1 MKSFLSTMIDDGNK
15 VVGKTV
21 DDQKGQPKVVT
32 ATGAP
37 IGESTECD
45 TCSGTNVVST
55 AGESNGDGVKLN
67 EAQGATSKVQ
77 QTDDAE
83 GKITVVMK
91 APMGAVFTE
100 ALNKR
105 YARRPIPDNVD
116 IGIESIF
123 ADSDTQVSANGQVI
137 QITNKSGQAARA
149 SLLVGMLP
157 APTAEVTCLN
167 TALQAMGSVKAMD
180 FIFVDVSQLGKNP
193 SFQPM
198 NNTEVKVI
206 PLERTLMPG
215 DVPENIAIESVEMV
229 IRYKTKS

>member
-1 MKSFLSTMIDDGNK
+1 MKSFLSTMIDEGNN
-15 VVGKTV
+15 VTGKTV
-21 DDQKGQPKVVT
+21 DDQKGDPKVVT
-32 ATGAP
+32 APVEG
-37 IGESTECD
+37 STECNG
-45 TCSGTNVVST
+45 CNGTNVVST
-55 AGESNGDGVKLN
+55 AGESNGDGNKLN
-67 EAQGATSKVQ
+67 QAQGATSQVQ
-77 QTDDAE
+77 EGEDPQ

-105 YARRPIPDNVD
+105 YARRPIPDNID
-116 IGIESIF
+116 IGIEAIF
-123 ADSDTQVSANGQVI
+123 AETESQVSANGQVLEVS
-137 QITNKSGQAARA
+137 NKSGQAARA

-180 FIFVDVSQLGKNP
+180 FVFVDVSQLGKNP

-198 NNTEVKVI
+198 NNTEVKVV
-206 PLERTLMPG
+206 PLERNLVPG